1 MDEQWQRGTSYG
13 GGYYSYDRA
22 RIFEESNFANTDLVE
37 RWGEG
42 GIMRSRR
49 RKGVCKD
56 GVCKGVVRFFQS
68 GKAVGIRERGLEEWP
83 IGSEG
88 LVRDRNGSGV
98 VGGIGWVKIL

>member
-1 MDEQWQRGTSYG
+1 MSSGSEERVMVVDIIHMIGHEF
-13 GGYYSYDRA
+13 
-22 RIFEESNFANTDLVE
+22 FEESNFANTDLVE